1 MFLFLVCMCVSCLIL
16 VWWRTYWGID
26 PDVYLEFNTLI
37 WNWIVIWFVVWR
49 VFFFHVVYAHFWLK
63 EQVPYD
69 YCHFNQGDRR
79 LKRNFLRWNFI
90 FTASKNARK
99 SNAIFTRFSWILLR
113 KSSLHRVTR
122 CTTRIKKCGTILK
135 HWTSNVKL
143 DHNTTIRVRGVIPRK
158 KFKISELP
166 SLSCFFRG
174 NVRLRVL
181 SIHNDITRSTCI
193 KRISLYTVS
202 ERSRRKFLSKQYKR
216 FI

>member
-1 MFLFLVCMCVSCLIL
+1 MCIVNW
-16 VWWRTYWGID
+16 VRW
-26 PDVYLEFNTLI
+26 LETESSYDLLCDAC
-37 WNWIVIWFVVWR
+37 
-49 VFFFHVVYAHFWLK
+49 FFHIVYAHFWLK

-181 SIHNDITRSTCI
+181 SITTI
-193 KRISLYTVS
+193 LQGPPV
-202 ERSRRKFLSKQYKR
+202 
-216 FI
+216 